1 MGVSEPFIRR
11 PIATSLLGIA
21 LLIGG
26 LLGYFAL
33 PVSALPQVDFPTVQ
47 VTTQLPGASPDVIAS
62 LITAPLERQLG
73 QIPSLSAMNS
83 TSSFGVSQISLQFDL
98 NRDIDGATQ
107 DVQAA
112 INAAAGV
119 LPKTLPYPPTY
130 AKVNPADA
138 PVMTLALRS
147 DTISL
152 RAMSDIADTL
162 LAQRLSQ
169 ISGVGR
175 VSVLGGL
182 KPAVRIQADLAR
194 LAAYG
199 IAMEDLRT
207 AIASANVSGPKG
219 SLDGAQQSY
228 IIAANDQIAAAD
240 AYKPVII
247 AYRNGSP
254 VTIADVAQIV
264 DGLENDRT
272 GGWYQGSPA
281 VIIDIQRQPGANVI
295 DVVSQIRA
303 EIPKVQRAIPAGVNL
318 TIVSDRTVTI
328 RASVRDVQFT
338 LILSVVLVTLVVLL
352 FLRSLRATLI
362 AGVALPLSLI
372 TSFGIMYFAGFSL
385 DNLSLMALT
394 IGTGFVVDDAI
405 VMIENIVRHMENGDS
420 AMEASLK
427 GASEIGFTV
436 ISLTVSLI
444 AVFIPLLFMS
454 GLVGRMFREFAL
466 TLTIAVVTSAVV
478 SLTLTPMMCSRLLK
492 HAHEELAVPGL
503 AAVSRFI
510 DRTVGFYHR
519 TLLWVLERQRAT
531 LVVTFA
537 TLIATLALYV
547 VAPKG
552 FLPLQDT
559 ASITAVTEAGPD
571 VSFAEMQKRQAE
583 AADAIKADPD
593 VTGVVSVIGAGS
605 VNPTTNVGR
614 LVMTLKPRGERRDD
628 VSVVITRLK
637 ERVAAIPGM
646 TIYFQPVQDVQIS
659 TQSSRSQYQY
669 TLTGTDAA
677 LVSEWARKLVAEMRR
692 DPLFRDVSSE
702 AQEGGLRAQLTVD
715 RTRAGQLGVSLQGI
729 TDTLNDAFAQRQIS
743 TIYGQ
748 ANQYRVVL
756 EALPMYQRDPSILS
770 KLYLPG
776 AASATAGAPNAQ
788 VPLSA
793 VATLTRTTAPL
804 AISHQAQFP
813 SISLSFNLAPGA
825 ALGDA
830 VEAVKTIETRIE
842 MPNSIVGVY
851 AGDAAEFAKALAG
864 QPWLLLAAVITIYIV
879 LGVLYE
885 SYIHPITILSTLPS
899 AGVGAILALML
910 CGQDLSVIGLIG
922 IILLMGHRQEE
933 RDHDDR
939 LRARGRARAG
949 DVAERGDRTG
959 LSAALPSDHDDD
971 AGRPVRCAAAG
982 DRERHRRRAALP
994 TRHLHYRRPAAQ
1006 PIAHAL
1012 HHAGDLSRPRPH
1024 QPPPRAGA
1032 AAGRIRRSARRGRD
1046 RGDAVMASISEPF
1059 IRRPVATTLLSI
1071 GLFLLGIVAYEFLPV
1086 ASVPN
1091 IDFSRHLRLGQPSWR
1106 RPVRHGR
1113 DGCLAAGAAARRDR
1127 GHQPDHLDFVTRHD
1141 QHPAPVRH
1149 RPQRRQSR
1157 PRRAGGN
1164 QCVAGRPAERFADA
1178 AALPQ
1183 GEHRRR
1189 AGLRAGADLEDAVR
1203 QRGLRRRRHRAGAA
1217 HLAGAGGGQCDDLG
1231 CRPAGG
1237 QDSAQ
1242 SCRAVQCRHRHRRRA
1257 NCDYQR
1263 QPARSGRH
1271 LQRRAPERDAV
1282 AQQADAD
1289 GERVPRHRHQEREGQ
1304 FRPALRC
1311 CRHRG
1316 LRP

>member
-1 MGVSEPFIRR
+1 MSVSEPFIRR

-26 LLGYFAL
+26 ALGYWAL

-73 QIPSLSAMNS
+73 QIPSLSSMQS

-119 LPKTLPYPPTY
+119 LPRTLPYPPTY

-138 PVMTLALRS
+138 PVLTLALTS
-147 DTISL
+147 ETISM
-152 RAMSDIADTL
+152 RAMSDLADTI
-162 LAQRLSQ
+162 LAQRLAQ

-182 KPAVRIQADLAR
+182 KPAVRVQADLAR

-199 IAMEDLRT
+199 IAMEDLRN
-207 AIASANVSGPKG
+207 AIAGANVSGPKG

-228 IIAANDQIAAAD
+228 TIAANDQIAAAD
-240 AYKPVII
+240 AYKPIII
-247 AYRNGSP
+247 AYRNGAP
-254 VTIADVAQIV
+254 VTIGDVAIIV

-272 GGWYQGSPA
+272 GGWYQGTPA

-295 DVVSQIRA
+295 EVVRQIRD
-303 EIPKVQRAIPAGVNL
+303 EIPKMQRAIPAGVKL
-318 TIVSDRTVTI
+318 TVVSDRTVTI
-328 RASVRDVQFT
+328 RASVHDVQFT
-338 LILSVVLVTLVVLL
+338 LVLSVVLVTLVVLL

-372 TSFGIMYFAGFSL
+372 TSFGIMYFFGFSL

-405 VMIENIVRHMENGDS
+405 VMIENIVRHMENGES
-420 AMEASLK
+420 AMEASLR
-427 GASEIGFTV
+427 GAREIGFTV

-492 HAHEELAVPGL
+492 HAGEELSVPGL

-510 DRTVGFYHR
+510 DRMVDFYHR

-531 LVVTFA
+531 LLVTLA
-537 TLIATLALYV
+537 TLVATLVLYV

-559 ASITAVTEAGPD
+559 ASITAVTQAGPD
-571 VSFAEMQKRQAE
+571 VSFAEMQSRQTR
-583 AADAIKADPD
+583 AADAIRADPD

-614 LVMTLKPRGERRDD
+614 LVMTLKPRGERKDD
-628 VSVVITRLK
+628 VSAVIVRLK
-637 ERVAAIPGM
+637 ALTASIPGM

-659 TQSSRSQYQY
+659 TQSSRSQFQY
-669 TLTGTDAA
+669 TLTGTDSE
-677 LVSEWARKLVAEMRR
+677 LVGLWANNLVAELRR

-702 AQEGGLRAQLTVD
+702 AQEGGLRASLDINRQ
-715 RTRAGQLGVSLQGI
+715 RAGQLGVNLQGV

-776 AASATAGAPNAQ
+776 ALGAQ

-804 AISHQAQFP
+804 AISHLAQFP
-813 SISLSFNLAPGA
+813 SVSLSFNLAPGA

-830 VEAVKTIETRIE
+830 VDAVKSIETRIG
-842 MPNSIVGVY
+842 MPGSIVGIY
-851 AGDAAEFAKALAG
+851 AGDAAEFSKSLAG
-864 QPWLLLAAVITIYIV
+864 QPWLILAALITIYIV

-910 CGQDLSVIGLIG
+910 FGQDLSVIGLIG
-922 IILLMGHRQEE
+922 IILLMGIVKKNAIMMIDFALE
-933 RDHDDR
+933 
-939 LRARGRARAG
+939 
-949 DVAERGDRTG
+949 AERHQGMSANEAIVQACLLRFRPIMMTT
-959 LSAALPSDHDDD
+959 LAALF
-971 AGRPVRCAAAG
+971 G
-982 DRERHRRRAALP
+982 ALP
-994 TRHLHYRRPAAQ
+994 LAVESGTGAELRFPLGISIIGGLLLSQLLTLYTTPVIYLALDRINRRIEKAV
-1006 PIAHAL
+1006 
-1012 HHAGDLSRPRPH
+1012 
-1024 QPPPRAGA
+1024 PPVGPELPLPPVAGA
-1032 AAGRIRRSARRGRD
+1032 
-1046 RGDAVMASISEPF
+1046 
-1059 IRRPVATTLLSI
+1059 T
-1071 GLFLLGIVAYEFLPV
+1071 
-1086 ASVPN
+1086 
-1091 IDFSRHLRLGQPSWR
+1091 
-1106 RPVRHGR
+1106 
-1113 DGCLAAGAAARRDR
+1113 
-1127 GHQPDHLDFVTRHD
+1127 
-1141 QHPAPVRH
+1141 
-1149 RPQRRQSR
+1149 
-1157 PRRAGGN
+1157 
-1164 QCVAGRPAERFADA
+1164 
-1178 AALPQ
+1178 
-1183 GEHRRR
+1183 
-1189 AGLRAGADLEDAVR
+1189 
-1203 QRGLRRRRHRAGAA
+1203 
-1217 HLAGAGGGQCDDLG
+1217 
-1231 CRPAGG
+1231 
-1237 QDSAQ
+1237 
-1242 SCRAVQCRHRHRRRA
+1242 
-1257 NCDYQR
+1257 
-1263 QPARSGRH
+1263 
-1271 LQRRAPERDAV
+1271 
-1282 AQQADAD
+1282 
-1289 GERVPRHRHQEREGQ
+1289 EGMQ
-1304 FRPALRC
+1304 
-1311 CRHRG
+1311 
-1316 LRP
+1316 

>member
-47 VTTQLPGASPDVIAS
+47 VSTQLPGASPDVIAS

-73 QIPSLSAMNS
+73 QIPSLTAMNS

-199 IAMEDLRT
+199 IAMEDLRA
-207 AIASANVSGPKG
+207 AIANANVSGPKG

-240 AYKPVII
+240 AYRPIII

-254 VTIADVAQIV
+254 VTIGDVAQIV

-272 GGWYQGSPA
+272 GGWYQGTPA

-295 DVVSQIRA
+295 DVVRQIRA
-303 EIPKVQRAIPAGVNL
+303 EIPKVQRAIPAGVHL

-328 RASVRDVQFT
+328 RASVHDVQFT

-405 VMIENIVRHMENGDS
+405 VMIENIVRHMENGDN
-420 AMEASLK
+420 AMQASLK

-510 DRTVGFYHR
+510 DRTVEFYHR

-537 TLIATLALYV
+537 TLAATLVLYV

-559 ASITAVTEAGPD
+559 ASITAVTEAAPD
-571 VSFAEMQKRQAE
+571 VSFGEMQKRQAE

-628 VSVVITRLK
+628 VSAVITRLK
-637 ERVAAIPGM
+637 DKVAGIPGM
-646 TIYFQPVQDVQIS
+646 TVYFQPVQDVQIS

-669 TLTGTDAA
+669 TLTGTDAT
-677 LVSEWARKLVAEMRR
+677 LVSEWAKKLVDEMRR

-702 AQEGGLRAQLTVD
+702 AQEGGLRAQLDVD
-715 RTRAGQLGVSLQGI
+715 RTRAGQLGVSLQAI

-776 AASATAGAPNAQ
+776 GASSSVVGAPNAQ
-788 VPLSA
+788 VPLDA
-793 VATLTRTTAPL
+793 VATLKRTTAPL

-813 SISLSFNLAPGA
+813 AISLSFNLAPGA

-899 AGVGAILALML
+899 AGVGAILALIL

-922 IILLMGHRQEE
+922 IILLMGIVKKNAIMMIDFALE
-933 RDHDDR
+933 
-939 LRARGRARAG
+939 
-949 DVAERGDRTG
+949 AERGQGMPAHEAIVQACLLRFRPIMMTT
-959 LSAALPSDHDDD
+959 LAALF
-971 AGRPVRCAAAG
+971 G
-982 DRERHRRRAALP
+982 ALP
-994 TRHLHYRRPAAQ
+994 LAIESGTGAELRFPLGISIIGGLLLSQLLTLYTTPVIYLALDRINRRLEQ
-1006 PIAHAL
+1006 AL
-1012 HHAGDLSRPRPH
+1012 
-1024 QPPPRAGA
+1024 PPPAPEGPPTAGA
-1032 AAGRIRRSARRGRD
+1032 
-1046 RGDAVMASISEPF
+1046 
-1059 IRRPVATTLLSI
+1059 T
-1071 GLFLLGIVAYEFLPV
+1071 
-1086 ASVPN
+1086 
-1091 IDFSRHLRLGQPSWR
+1091 
-1106 RPVRHGR
+1106 
-1113 DGCLAAGAAARRDR
+1113 
-1127 GHQPDHLDFVTRHD
+1127 
-1141 QHPAPVRH
+1141 
-1149 RPQRRQSR
+1149 
-1157 PRRAGGN
+1157 
-1164 QCVAGRPAERFADA
+1164 
-1178 AALPQ
+1178 
-1183 GEHRRR
+1183 
-1189 AGLRAGADLEDAVR
+1189 
-1203 QRGLRRRRHRAGAA
+1203 
-1217 HLAGAGGGQCDDLG
+1217 
-1231 CRPAGG
+1231 
-1237 QDSAQ
+1237 
-1242 SCRAVQCRHRHRRRA
+1242 
-1257 NCDYQR
+1257 
-1263 QPARSGRH
+1263 
-1271 LQRRAPERDAV
+1271 
-1282 AQQADAD
+1282 
-1289 GERVPRHRHQEREGQ
+1289 EGMQ
-1304 FRPALRC
+1304 
-1311 CRHRG
+1311 
-1316 LRP
+1316 